1 MGVVTKEQ
9 LAGMGYEDFIQI
21 FGNVIEHCALCS
33 AAVWAKRPF
42 HDLRELHLAICTFID
57 DLPKIGREGI
67 LRLHPDLA
75 GRIAEIGKL
84 TSESS
89 KEQLSAGLNEITDE
103 EKSILQAQNERYKSK
118 FGFPFV
124 ICARENKKQ
133 AILSGI
139 KARVENDKDVELATG
154 IAEVKK
160 IAFYRLL
167 DIVEHGE
174 EEAKL

>member
-9 LAGMGYEDFIQI
+9 LSGMGYEDFIKI

-42 HDLRELHLAICTFID
+42 NDLKQLHSAICTFID

-75 GRIAEIGKL
+75 GRIAEMGKL

-89 KEQLSAGLNEITDE
+89 KEQLSAGLNEITNK
-103 EKSILQAQNERYKSK
+103 EKSILQSLNDRYKSK

-167 DIVEHGE
+167 DIIEHCE
-174 EEAKL
+174 EEARL

>member
-9 LAGMGYEDFIQI
+9 LAGMSYEDFIQI
-21 FGNVIEHCALCS
+21 FGNVIEHCAICS

-42 HDLRELHLAICTFID
+42 YNLKELHSAICTFVD
-57 DLPKIGREGI
+57 ELPKIGREGI

-75 GRIAEIGKL
+75 GRIAELGRL

-89 KEQLSAGLNEITDE
+89 KEQLSAGLNDITVE
-103 EKSILQAQNERYKSK
+103 EKSVLQALNDRYKSK

-139 KARVENDKDVELATG
+139 AARVENDKDVELATG

-167 DIVEHGE
+167 DIVEHSD